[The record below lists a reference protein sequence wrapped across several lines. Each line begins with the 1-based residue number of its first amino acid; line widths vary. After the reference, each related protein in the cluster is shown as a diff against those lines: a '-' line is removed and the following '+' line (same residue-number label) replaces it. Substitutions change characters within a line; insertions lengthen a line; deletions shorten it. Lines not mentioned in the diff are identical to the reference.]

1 MLPSKESQAPTAEIC
16 LLQEVTKAGCAHMQ
30 GHSQGF
36 QAVIRALIQQR
47 QRGGGHPEVKFRIF
61 PVCCWLAQPSLRVLP
76 PDSSC
81 STLSGSAG
89 RRIPVTN
96 SQCVIFYDG
105 GRSSQASSTGNQGR
119 GCSQ

>member
-47 QRGGGHPEVKFRIF
+47 QRGGGHPEVKSHLSS
-61 PVCCWLAQPSLRVLP
+61 VLLACTALP
-76 PDSSC
+76 
-81 STLSGSAG
+81 
-89 RRIPVTN
+89 
-96 SQCVIFYDG
+96 
-105 GRSSQASSTGNQGR
+105 QGAAP
-119 GCSQ
+119 